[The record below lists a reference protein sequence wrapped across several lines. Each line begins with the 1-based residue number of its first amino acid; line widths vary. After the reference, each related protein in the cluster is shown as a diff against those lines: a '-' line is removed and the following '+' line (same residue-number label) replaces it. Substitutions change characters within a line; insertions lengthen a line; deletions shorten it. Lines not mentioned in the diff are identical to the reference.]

1 MSWLSVS
8 FVAALGGIALKSM
21 VVLAGAFALAA
32 LLRNASAARRH
43 LVWTAA
49 AAALVA
55 LPLLMTALPK
65 WHVPVASVLPE
76 SNLVFRAIG
85 VAPVTPATETVRPA
99 SPAPRTAA
107 SAVPWN
113 TWFAAFWLA
122 GTAFGA
128 LRMVA
133 AAVHVARLRRKSV
146 PVESEDMQQ
155 LCGLLG
161 IRHRVELLVAGEGV
175 MPMACGILLPAI
187 LLPAEASQWTPERR
201 RVVLLH
207 ELAHVERGD
216 LATHLLA
223 RLALLLYWWNPL
235 AWLGW
240 REFLK
245 ERERAADDLVLQ
257 MGTDAPGYASHL
269 LDIARAMQT
278 SSPMA
283 VAMARKSELEGRMIA
298 ILDSKIDRKGAGA
311 VLAGAAVALAVLV
324 SVPLAS
330 VQAQESKSII
340 SAEAPKDGP
349 GLIRYANQLRRQG
362 KRDEAEAAY
371 RNAAEQ
377 LGDKPEAA
385 EAYAA
390 LGIMAFTRKDFAAA
404 EELLKRAQ
412 LLDPGKSGV
421 ATMWTAMLREREART
436 AEAES
441 LFQSALAI
449 QDKNSQEAA
458 TTMELYA
465 YLLER
470 ANRSDEASLM
480 KERALAIRKQTE
492 TPVYAEAP
500 RGEVHK
506 MGGSVEKPSLVSK
519 IEPVYTD
526 EARAAH
532 YQGTVVLSI
541 EIHPDG
547 KPHNVRVVRGLGL
560 GLNEQAMDAV
570 SRWQFRP
577 GTKDGQPVTVGA
589 TIEVNWRLL

>member
-1 MSWLSVS
+1 MLWLNGA
-8 FVAALGGIALKSM
+8 FAAALGGIALKSI
-21 VVLAGAFALAA
+21 VVMAA
-32 LLRNASAARRH
+32 ACVIAMLLRNASAARRH

-55 LPLLMTALPK
+55 LPLLMTMLPK
-65 WHVPVASVLPE
+65 WYVPVTSVLPE
-76 SNLVFRAIG
+76 PG
-85 VAPVTPATETVRPA
+85 VVYRVMGVVPVTETAEGVRQAKAGSGAPAA
-99 SPAPRTAA
+99 
-107 SAVPWN
+107 AVPLGS
-113 TWFAAFWLA
+113 WLAIVWVA
-122 GTAFGA
+122 GTAFGL
-128 LRMVA
+128 LRMLAASAYVA
-133 AAVHVARLRRKSV
+133 GMRRKAV
-146 PVESEDMQQ
+146 PMDGEGIEQM
-155 LCGLLG
+155 CGLLG
-161 IRHRVELLVAGEGV
+161 IRHRVELLVAGDGV
-175 MPMACGILLPAI
+175 MPMACGILRPAI
-187 LLPAEASQWTPERR
+187 LLPAEASQWTAERR

-216 LATHLLA
+216 LATHLLG
-223 RLALLLYWWNPL
+223 RIALLLYWWNPL

-245 ERERAADDLVLQ
+245 ERERAADDLVLR

-269 LDIARAMQT
+269 LEIARAMQA
-278 SSPMA
+278 SSPVA

-330 VQAQESKSII
+330 VQAQETKSTIML
-340 SAEAPKDGP
+340 EAPKDGP
-349 GLIRYANQLRRQG
+349 GLVRYANQLRRQG

-377 LGDKPEAA
+377 IGDKPEAA
-385 EAYAA
+385 EAYTA
-390 LGIMAFTRKDFAAA
+390 LGIMAFTRKDFGAA
-404 EELLKRAQ
+404 EELLKKAQ
-412 LLDPGKSGV
+412 LLDPGRSGV
-421 ATMWTAMLREREART
+421 ATMWTAMLREREDRT

-470 ANRSDEASLM
+470 ANRSDEASVM

-492 TPVYAEAP
+492 SPIFAQAP
-500 RGEVHK
+500 RSEVHK
-506 MGGSVEKPSLVSK
+506 MGSGVEKPSLISK
-519 IEPVYTD
+519 VEPVYTD

-547 KPHNVRVVRGLGL
+547 KAHNLRIVRGLGL

-577 GTKDGQPVTVGA
+577 GLKDGQPVTVGA